1 MAQLKGQAGGARGA
15 AIGVR
20 VLALLLGLYLVFNG
34 FQKIAWFTDSSI
46 LAERLNA
53 WLQGAAPSTR
63 WYIETVASPGIPLF
77 ARLVPLVELSTGA
90 ALMLGF
96 WTRLAAALAFLMVV
110 NLHFARGFFY
120 EWAFLTDGAGLP
132 VLGSLLAL
140 ALGGSRLPFSVSKS

>member
-1 MAQLKGQAGGARGA
+1 VAQLKGQAGRGRGA
-15 AIGVR
+15 AIGFR
-20 VLALLLGLYLVFNG
+20 VLALLVGMYFVFNG
-34 FQKIAWFTDSSI
+34 VQTIAWFTDSSM

-53 WLQGAAPSTR
+53 WVQNAAPSTR
-63 WYIETVASPGIPLF
+63 WYIETVARPGVPLF

-90 ALMLGF
+90 ALILGF

-140 ALGGSRLPFSVSKS
+140 ALGGARLPFSVSKN